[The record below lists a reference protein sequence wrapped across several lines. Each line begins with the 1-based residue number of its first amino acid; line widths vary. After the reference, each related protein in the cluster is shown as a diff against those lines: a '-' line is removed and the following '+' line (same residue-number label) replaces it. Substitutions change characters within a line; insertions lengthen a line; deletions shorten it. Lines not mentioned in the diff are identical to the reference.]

1 VSYPVEEI
9 PDQRLAAT
17 AAHSSQGLSSAED
30 EAFAMF
36 PDTAIDAAI
45 EDLPEPFRMVGY
57 YAAMED
63 LKDKETPEIIG
74 TPHGT
79 VTSRLPRARG
89 PRRYDG

>member
-1 VSYPVEEI
+1 MSHPIEAI
-9 PDQRLAAT
+9 PDQQLAAT

-45 EDLPEPFRMVGY
+45 ENPPEPFRMVGY

-63 LKDKETPEIIG
+63 LKAKESPEIIG
-74 TPHGT
+74 IPHGT
-79 VTSRLPRARG
+79 VTSRLPRRG
-89 PRRYDG
+89 PRRSDE